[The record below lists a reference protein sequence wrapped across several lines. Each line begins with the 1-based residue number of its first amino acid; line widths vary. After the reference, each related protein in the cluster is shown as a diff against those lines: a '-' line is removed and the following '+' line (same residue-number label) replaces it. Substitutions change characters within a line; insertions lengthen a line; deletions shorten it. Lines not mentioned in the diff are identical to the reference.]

1 MAVGVVG
8 ATNDR
13 ADSWPV
19 RAYLREMLVLRA
31 AEAAGAIALVAYQIV
46 ATHEHFSVPILVT
59 AVLLFYIS
67 TWIIFLHL
75 QSGRPLSDIQMTG
88 HLMVDVVVL
97 GLLLFTASGTT
108 NPFAIL
114 YLPLVVVAAATLRD
128 LLLAIVVLACVGSY
142 GLLMLYHH
150 EWWVDEMNP
159 EHRAVEVG
167 TWMALSMV
175 VCFIAVFVNRLSQIA
190 REQQKREQ
198 IASEKSH
205 RDEALI
211 SLASLA
217 AGTAHEL
224 NTPLSTMAVVVDE
237 MRYAEDQTPTY
248 QEQVGM
254 LSDQIQAC
262 RIALKDMVVAA
273 SADHFEGAREVRV
286 VQFLDEALDRFRFLR
301 PGVQLAFSYER
312 LDQSDT
318 VVADKTLQHSL
329 INLINNAADASA
341 QEVEVVASS
350 EGGVLTVAIR
360 DRGAGI
366 PRSIREQ
373 IGRPFFT
380 TKGKASGKGNGVGLF
395 ITNRTIESFGGE
407 VMMFERAGGGTS
419 VLVTMPLKYRN
430 TSGGVHGRNLA
441 AGTPAPHPAGG

>member
-1 MAVGVVG
+1 MAVAVVG

-31 AEAAGAIALVAYQIV
+31 AEAAGCIALVAYQVV

-59 AVLLFYIS
+59 AVLMFYVS
-67 TWIIFLHL
+67 TWIVFLHL
-75 QSGRPLSDIQMTG
+75 QSGRPLSDVQMTC
-88 HLMVDVVVL
+88 HLLVDVVVL
-97 GLLLFTASGTT
+97 GMLLFTASGTT

-128 LLLAIVVLACVGSY
+128 LLLAVVVLACIGSY
-142 GLLMLYHH
+142 GLLMMYHH

-159 EHRAVEVG
+159 DHRAVEVG

-175 VCFIAVFVNRLSQIA
+175 VSFIAVFVHRLSQIA

-217 AGTAHEL
+217 AGTAHEM
-224 NTPLSTMAVVVDE
+224 NTPLSTMVVVVDE
-237 MRYAEDQTPTY
+237 MRYADNQTPAY
-248 QEQVGM
+248 REQVGM
-254 LSDQIQAC
+254 LSSQIDAC
-262 RIALKDMVVAA
+262 RVALKDMVVAA

-286 VQFLDEALDRFRFLR
+286 MQFLDEAVDRFRFLR

-312 LDQSDT
+312 LDESDT

-329 INLINNAADASA
+329 INLINNAADASPH
-341 QEVEVVASS
+341 EVEVVASS

-380 TKGKASGKGNGVGLF
+380 TKGKAGKGNGVGLF

-407 VMMFERAGGGTS
+407 VMMFERAGGGTC
-419 VLVTMPLKYRN
+419 VLLTLPLKYRN
-430 TSGGVHGRNLA
+430 TTGGVHGLNLA
-441 AGTPAPHPAGG
+441 AGAPAPHPAGG